1 MVLRNGDA
9 DLVGVARGMLYDPY
23 WSLHA
28 IRETTGLS
36 KEIAPK
42 PYERGF

>member
-1 MVLRNGDA
+1 MLR
-9 DLVGVARGMLYDPY
+9 DPY

-42 PYERGF
+42 QYERGF